1 MPLRG
6 SRFAARG
13 TWKGNFMGLNEES
26 ECDLWWKG
34 WGCPRGKHTSENFTL
49 KELLQIFHDIG
60 NTTDRILEAAPN
72 LKRGMTVHQRI

>member
-34 WGCPRGKHTSENFTL
+34 WGCPRGSALTKDLTL
-49 KELLQIFHDIG
+49 KEFSEIFHDIEFVK
-60 NTTDRILEAAPN
+60 DKMLEAYIS
-72 LKRGMTVHQRI
+72 LVRKKTIH